1 MKAVVMA
8 GGEGSRLR
16 PLTSRTPKPLVPIAN
31 RPVMEHIIE
40 LLRGAG
46 ITELVATVHYLAD
59 EIESHFGDGSQ
70 YGVSISYVVED
81 TPLGT
86 AGAVK
91 LAETLLSNEDF
102 LVISGDVMTDCD
114 VRALI
119 DQHYRQGND
128 ATIGLKRVANP
139 LEFGVVI
146 TDETGRITRFLEKPS
161 WGEVFSD
168 TINTGIYVLRP
179 HVLGGMQKGAVTDF
193 SRDIFPQML
202 RDGRQ
207 LGSYILSGY
216 WTDVG
221 NLQQYQQ
228 ANYDALTGAVW
239 MRMKGDEIEPRIW
252 VGERCRIHPSAKL
265 VGPIVLGDDVQ
276 IGEGVTIEGPSSI
289 GERTIVAE
297 RAKISR
303 TVIWEDGYVGADAH
317 VTDST
322 IANHTILRDHV
333 SVGEGT
339 VIGARCMVGSGA
351 RVRPHLKIWPE
362 KTIAAGAIVSMSL
375 VYGIKWP
382 GSLFGAVGVSGLAN
396 IEITPEYSTKLG
408 EAFGSFLNPGDTIAV
423 SRDSHPISGLMSRSL
438 VAGLMSTGVN
448 VVELGSY
455 PLPVAR
461 FATREIAEAGVHLR
475 LAPNDSLTVL
485 FEFLDENGVN
495 IDKAVERKIENL
507 FFREDFR
514 RMPITEVGVPQF
526 PARTLERYESAFLKA
541 LAPVHLNKGRFR
553 VVIDYAGGSAVLV
566 LPRILSKLG
575 VDVIALNAY
584 SDETHTASID
594 EPLRSL
600 EQLRNIV
607 TSTNADVGVLIDH
620 DAETFTL
627 VDEKGGVIAD
637 AHLLV
642 LLTWLVSNAYPRARI
657 AVPVTAPHAVEEVAR
672 QFDATVIRAKSDR
685 RSLMVLAQRESEP
698 LTFGGGAGYEVVFP
712 EMHAAFDAL
721 YAVAKVLELLASEHH
736 PLSEIV
742 AGLPRWHMAT
752 RVVNCPWEHKGRV
765 MRSLIDEQRNGHIE
779 LLDGLRI
786 EHPDGW
792 VLVLPDASDPAFK
805 VYAEGTSDESASQYV
820 ATISSRIEDLM
831 NT

>member
-1 MKAVVMA
+1 MKAIVMA

-16 PLTSRTPKPLVPIAN
+16 PLTSRTPKPLAPIAN
-31 RPVMEHIIE
+31 RPVMEHIVE

-46 ITELVATVHYLAD
+46 VTELIATVHYLAD

-70 YGVSISYVVED
+70 FGVSISYVVED

-91 LAETLLSNEDF
+91 LAQPLLSNEDF

-119 DQHYRQGND
+119 EQHHRQGND
-128 ATIGLKRVANP
+128 ATIGLKRVPNP

-146 TDETGRITRFLEKPS
+146 TDESGRITRFLEKPS

-179 HVLGGMQKGAVTDF
+179 HVLDRMQRGAVTDF
-193 SRDIFPQML
+193 SRDVFPQML
-202 RDGRQ
+202 RDGQ
-207 LGSYILSGY
+207 QIGSFILGGY

-228 ANYDALTGAVW
+228 ANYDALNGAVW
-239 MRMKGDEIEPRIW
+239 MRMKGDEIDPRIW

-265 VGPIVLGDDVQ
+265 TAPIVLGNDVQ
-276 IGEGVTIEGPSSI
+276 IGEGVTIEGPVSI
-289 GERTIVAE
+289 GERTIVAD

-303 TVIWEDGYVGADAH
+303 SVIWEDGYVGSDAY
-317 VTDST
+317 VTDCT

-333 SVGEGT
+333 TVGEGT

-351 RVRPHLKIWPE
+351 RIRPHLKIWPE
-362 KTIAAGAIVSMSL
+362 KTIAAGSIVSMSL

-396 IEITPEYSTKLG
+396 IEITPEYAAKLG
-408 EAFGSFLNPGDTIAV
+408 EAFGSFLNPGDSVAI
-423 SRDSHPISGLMSRSL
+423 SRDSSPISGLMSRSL

-448 VVELGSY
+448 VIELGSY

-461 FATREIAEAGVHLR
+461 FATREIADAGVHLR
-475 LAPNDSLTVL
+475 LAPNDALTVL
-485 FEFLDENGVN
+485 FEFLDENGIN
-495 IDKAVERKIENL
+495 LDKSTERKIENL

-514 RMPITEVGVPQF
+514 RMPIAEVGVPQF
-526 PARTLERYESAFLKA
+526 PARTLERYESTFLKA
-541 LAPVHLNKGRFR
+541 LSPFHLNQGKFR
-553 VVIDYAGGSAVLV
+553 IVIDYAGGSAVLV

-575 VDVIALNAY
+575 IDAIAMNAY
-584 SDETHTASID
+584 FDETRTASSD
-594 EPLRSL
+594 VPQRSL
-600 EQLRNIV
+600 EQLGNIV
-607 TSTNADVGVLIDH
+607 TSLGADIGVLIDH
-620 DAETFTL
+620 DAESFTL
-627 VDEKGGVIAD
+627 VDENGRVIAG
-637 AHLLV
+637 AQLLI
-642 LLTWLVSNAYPRARI
+642 LLTRLVANAYPNARI
-657 AVPVTAPHAVEEVAR
+657 AVPVTAPQAVEEVAR
-672 QFDATVIRAKSDR
+672 QFGATVIRAKSDR
-685 RSLMVLAQRESEP
+685 RSLMALAQNEAER
-698 LTFGGGAGYEVVFP
+698 LTFAGGARYEVIFP

-721 YAVAKVLELLASEHH
+721 YAVAKVLELLAAENHR
-736 PLSEIV
+736 LSEIN
-742 AGLPRWHMAT
+742 ATLPHWHMAT
-752 RVVNCPWEHKGRV
+752 RVVACPWEHKGRV

-786 EHPDGW
+786 EHDDGW

-805 VYAEGTSDESASQYV
+805 IYAEGSSDEAANQYV
-820 ATISSRIEDLM
+820 ATISSRIEDLT
-831 NT
+831 NA